1 MHATDV
7 RDRLR
12 RALDPAPTFEVE
24 PDERVAAVLVPVIES
39 PEPAILFTLRAA
51 HLSRHAG
58 EMSFPGGV
66 QEPGEALVDTALR
79 EASEEIGLD
88 PMAPEVLGAL
98 RPIHTRV
105 SGFLVVPW
113 VAALGSAPDLAASD
127 HEIEAIVELPVSR
140 LIAAERPMELA
151 GGEGGTWTGWS
162 YSVDGTTVWGVTGWI
177 LHGFLE
183 IVRKETPWPRT

>member
-12 RALDPAPTFEVE
+12 GALDPDPAIDLE
-24 PDERVAAVLVPVIES
+24 PHERVAAVLVPVIEA
-39 PEPAILFTLRAA
+39 PEPAIVFTLRAA

-58 EMSFPGGV
+58 EISFPGGV

-88 PMAPEVLGAL
+88 PLAPEVLGAL
-98 RPIHTRV
+98 APIHTRV

-113 VAALGSAPDLAASD
+113 VGVLSRSPVLAASD
-127 HEIEAIVELPVSR
+127 HEIEAIVELPIAR
-140 LIAAERPMELA
+140 LDAAERPMELPVD
-151 GGEGGTWTGWS
+151 GGRTWTGWA
-162 YSVDGTTVWGVTGWI
+162 YQVDGTTVWGATGWI
-177 LHGFLE
+177 LHRFLE
-183 IVRKETPWPRT
+183 LVRRETRWLTT

>member
-1 MHATDV
+1 MRATDV

-12 RALDPAPTFEVE
+12 AALDPDPTVDVE
-24 PDERVAAVLVPVIES
+24 PGERVAAVLVAVIEA
-39 PEPAILFTLRAA
+39 PEPAIVFTLRAA

-66 QEPGEALVDTALR
+66 QEPGESLLDTALR

-88 PMAPEVLGAL
+88 PTAPAMLGAL
-98 RPIHTRV
+98 PPIHTRV

-113 VAALGSAPDLAASD
+113 VAALPAPPALAASD
-127 HEIEAIVELPVSR
+127 HEIEAIVELPVAR
-140 LIAAERPMELA
+140 LGAAERPMELPVD
-151 GGEGGTWTGWS
+151 GGRTWTGWT
-162 YSVDGTTVWGVTGWI
+162 YEVDGTTVWGATGWI

-183 IVRKETPWPRT
+183 IVRRETPWLET

>member
-1 MHATDV
+1 VHTTDV

-12 RALDPAPTFEVE
+12 TALDREPAFDVE
-24 PDERVAAVLVPVIES
+24 PDERVAAVLVPVIEE

-88 PMAPEVLGAL
+88 PLEPDVLGAL
-98 RPIHTRV
+98 PPIHTRV
-105 SGFLVVPW
+105 SGFLIVPW
-113 VAALGSAPDLAASD
+113 VAALFAAPVLAASD
-127 HEIEAIVELPVSR
+127 HEIEAIVQLPVARLGAVERSMELPVDDGR
-140 LIAAERPMELA
+140 
-151 GGEGGTWTGWS
+151 TWTGWA
-162 YSVDGTTVWGVTGWI
+162 YEVDGTTVWGATGWI
-177 LHGFLE
+177 LHTFLE
-183 IVRKETPWPRT
+183 LVRKETPWLRT

>member
-12 RALDPAPTFEVE
+12 TALDPDPAIDAE
-24 PDERVAAVLVPVIES
+24 PDERVAAVLVPVIEE

-66 QEPGEALVDTALR
+66 QEPGESLVDTALR

-88 PMAPEVLGAL
+88 PFDPVVLGAL
-98 RPIHTRV
+98 PPIHTRV

-113 VAALGSAPDLAASD
+113 VAALATAPVLAASD
-127 HEIEAIVELPVSR
+127 HEIARIVELTIAR
-140 LIAAERPMELA
+140 LGAAERPMELPVDD
-151 GGEGGTWTGWS
+151 GRTWTGWA
-162 YSVDGTTVWGVTGWI
+162 YEVDGTTVWGATGWI

-183 IVRKETPWPRT
+183 IVRRETPWLRI

>member
-12 RALDPAPTFEVE
+12 TALDPDPTVDVE
-24 PDERVAAVLVPVIES
+24 PDERVAAVLVPVIEG

-66 QEPGEALVDTALR
+66 QEPGESLVDTALR

-88 PMAPEVLGAL
+88 PLEPVVLGAL
-98 RPIHTRV
+98 PPIHTRV

-113 VAALGSAPDLAASD
+113 VAALGTVPVLAASD
-127 HEIEAIVELPVSR
+127 HEIEAIVELPIAR
-140 LIAAERPMELA
+140 LGEAERPMELPVD
-151 GGEGGTWTGWS
+151 GGRTWTGWA
-162 YSVDGTTVWGVTGWI
+162 YEVDGTTVWGATGWI

-183 IVRKETPWPRT
+183 IVRRETPWLPT